1 MFPAA
6 AATVRPGRSPVCC
19 CWRWC
24 WRRCWACTPFRG
36 LGLSIY
42 GINLVGQVMC
52 FALLAMALDLMWGG
66 AGVLSLGHGLFF
78 AFGGYLAAMHLLKT
92 AYAQTHVLPDFLQF
106 MGQSTFPRFW
116 WPFGSASLSVLAI
129 MLLPGVLAFVFGYVS
144 FRSRVNGV
152 YFSIITQ
159 ALTYTAMLL
168 MFRNDTGFGG
178 NNGMTGFH
186 YRRRPADRRRE
197 GGGAADHALHRS
209 RCWWCWSADGRC
221 SPRRFGR
228 MLTAIRDDEAR
239 LRFLGYDTLWL
250 KLAAWCLSAIIAA
263 VAGALY
269 VPQVGIINPTLL
281 DPSLSIEIA
290 VWVAV
295 GGRGGLCGAVIGAVL
310 VNMLEILDVRGG
322 AGGLAIRAGAPGA
335 ARGAR
340 SAQRADGP
348 VQPLPRLDGGADQGR
363 CARRQNRAEAAM
375 SNAAQKR
382 AQRRRT
388 WLFSSAISPPSTTSP
403 SLPAYGHVHA
413 VIGPNGAGKT
423 TLLDIFTG
431 RSRARSGSVLLDGK
445 LELTRLSE
453 VQLALAGIGRKFQK
467 PSVFEAL
474 TVVGKSRSR
483 LSAAP
488 IARCCARCS
497 RAAMRARR
505 DAVDGHSGDHRPRA
519 RSAMRWPALSRTARS
534 NGWRSAWCWCASR
547 RWCCWTSRWRG

>member
-1 MFPAA
+1 MSGLLNI
-6 AATVRPGRSPVCC
+6 PGRSRHRAAAPVTGLLLL
-19 CWRWC
+19 
-24 WRRCWACTPFRG
+24 ALVLAPVLGLHAIPG

-106 MGQSTFPRFW
+106 MGQSTFPAFW

-129 MLLPGVLAFVFGYVS
+129 ILLPGILAFIFGYVS

-168 MFRNDTGFGG
+168 MFRNETGFGG
-178 NNGMTGFH
+178 NNGMTGFNTIAGL
-186 YRRRPADRRRE
+186 PI
-197 GGGAADHALHRS
+197 GGAKAAVLLTMLS
-209 RCWWCWSADGRC
+209 TAAVLVVLVGGRAMLAT
-221 SPRRFGR
+221 RFGR

-250 KLAAWCLSAIIAA
+250 KLAAWCLSAVIAS

-310 VNMLEILDVRGG
+310 VNMLKFWMSAAAPTVWPFVLALLVLLVVLVLPNGLMDLSNRSRGWMAELTKGDVSG
-322 AGGLAIRAGAPGA
+322 AK
-335 ARGAR
+335 
-340 SAQRADGP
+340 S
-348 VQPLPRLDGGADQGR
+348 
-363 CARRQNRAEAAM
+363 ARR
-375 SNAAQKR
+375 
-382 AQRRRT
+382 
-388 WLFSSAISPPSTTSP
+388 
-403 SLPAYGHVHA
+403 
-413 VIGPNGAGKT
+413 
-423 TLLDIFTG
+423 
-431 RSRARSGSVLLDGK
+431 
-445 LELTRLSE
+445 LS
-453 VQLALAGIGRKFQK
+453 
-467 PSVFEAL
+467 
-474 TVVGKSRSR
+474 
-483 LSAAP
+483 
-488 IARCCARCS
+488 
-497 RAAMRARR
+497 
-505 DAVDGHSGDHRPRA
+505 
-519 RSAMRWPALSRTARS
+519 
-534 NGWRSAWCWCASR
+534 
-547 RWCCWTSRWRG
+547 